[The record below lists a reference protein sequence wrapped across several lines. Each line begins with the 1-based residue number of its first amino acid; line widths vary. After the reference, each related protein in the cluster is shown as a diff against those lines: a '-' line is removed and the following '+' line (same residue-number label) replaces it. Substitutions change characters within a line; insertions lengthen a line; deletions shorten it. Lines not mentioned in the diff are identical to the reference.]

1 MIQFP
6 HRTLAALAVAVLCL
20 SACGAK
26 PQPPPPPKA
35 AAGVVEPVDEGDIA
49 PDFELKD
56 ADGKS
61 VKLSS
66 YKGKVVLLNFWATWC
81 GPCKIE
87 IPWFID
93 FERAYRD
100 KGFAVLGVSFDEDGW
115 EAVRPYMAANKLNYR
130 VLLGDDKVDKLYGGS
145 EGVSSLPTTYM
156 IGRDGKISSV
166 HIGLVPKKEYED
178 DIQKLLQ

>member
-6 HRTLAALAVAVLCL
+6 YRPLAALTVAVLGL
-20 SACGAK
+20 SACSAK

-35 AAGVVEPVDEGDIA
+35 AAGVVEPVNEGDSA

-61 VKLSS
+61 VKLSD

-115 EAVRPYMAANKLNYR
+115 EAVRPYIAANKLNYR
-130 VLLGDDKVDKLYGGS
+130 VLLGDEKVDKLYGGS

-156 IGRDGKISSV
+156 VGRDGKISSV